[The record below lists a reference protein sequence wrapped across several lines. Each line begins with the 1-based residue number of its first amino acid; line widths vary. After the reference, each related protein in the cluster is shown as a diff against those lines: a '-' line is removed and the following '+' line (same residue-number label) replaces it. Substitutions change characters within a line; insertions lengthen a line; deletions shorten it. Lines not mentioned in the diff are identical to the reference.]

1 MTQVIVL
8 LILAVGALAAL
19 LALLINR
26 ESILWFGRAEVRPPS
41 LAPSDAATTTQ
52 PRRAARRRTRP
63 GRGSPHP
70 PHLARPS
77 MRLTS
82 RVLHPRRC
90 LEPNPAD
97 GDRRV

>member
-1 MTQVIVL
+1 MTQVIIL
-8 LILAVGALAAL
+8 LILAVGLAAL

-26 ESILWFGRAEVRPPS
+26 ESILWFGRAEVRTWS

-70 PHLARPS
+70 PHPARPS